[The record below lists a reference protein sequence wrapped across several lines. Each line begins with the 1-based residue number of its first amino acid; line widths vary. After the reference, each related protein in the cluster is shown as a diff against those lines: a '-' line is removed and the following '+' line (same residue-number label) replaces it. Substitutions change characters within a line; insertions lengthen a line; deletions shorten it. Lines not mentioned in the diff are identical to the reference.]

1 MRGRSIALSALRRIT
16 CDYLKVAKA
25 IPTIPVQRRMHLA
38 DVVAAR
44 NVLPDRPSWVALFTK
59 AYGRVAAKYPEL
71 RRAFVKFPWA
81 RLYEYP
87 LSIANIAIEREYRG
101 EKGVFLARIKDP
113 ARLSLLQ
120 IHELLRTWK
129 DIPIEENKEFRRVL
143 WMSRIPW
150 PIRPIL
156 WWFGLNIGRQRGNFF
171 GTFTVSVYSGLGAE
185 SLHPLTPTATTLNYG
200 IIEPD
205 GSVNVRII
213 YDHRVMDGA
222 TVARVLEDLECEM
235 RGDILAELKIRLE
248 TTRHAA

>member
-1 MRGRSIALSALRRIT
+1 MAGW
-16 CDYLKVAKA
+16 
-25 IPTIPVQRRMHLA
+25 
-38 DVVAAR
+38 
-44 NVLPDRPSWVALFTK
+44 RPSIPS
-59 AYGRVAAKYPEL
+59 YAAP
-71 RRAFVKFPWA
+71 FVKFPWA

-222 TVARVLEDLECEM
+222 TVARVLKDLEGEM
-235 RGDILAELKIRLE
+235 RRNPRGIEDPTRDEATRRLSPFSSFLPKTRAALLDGMTNNMQLNSCAPNRQTNPLHGNRIIMLRRELV
-248 TTRHAA
+248 HAGASIKFR